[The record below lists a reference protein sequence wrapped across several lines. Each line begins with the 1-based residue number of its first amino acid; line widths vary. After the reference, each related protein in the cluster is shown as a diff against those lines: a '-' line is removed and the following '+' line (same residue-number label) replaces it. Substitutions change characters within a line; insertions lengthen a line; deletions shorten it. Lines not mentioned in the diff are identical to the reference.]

1 MANVLTNLGEE
12 WVVDRLIG
20 TSGTYSSSTGAYVGW
35 GTGAGT
41 SNKTD
46 TALFTQSNDPS
57 STAMVSTNA
66 VAVEDRHGHDGEVA
80 ERGDAAVHLVADH
93 HERGLLVGSER
104 IDGDAVH
111 QGRLHRY
118 PAGLGRLASS
128 SPSPWT
134 PAD

>member
-66 VAVEDRHGHDGEVA
+66 SVTKTGT
-80 ERGDAAVHLVADH
+80 
-93 HERGLLVGSER
+93 GSSAKWQCVSTLPSTSSQT
-104 IDGDAVH
+104 ITN
-111 QGRLHRY
+111 
-118 PAGLGRLASS
+118 AGIWAGANASS
-128 SPSPWT
+128 AALFVKGDFTGIPLVSGDSIQFTFTLDPS
-134 PAD
+134 